1 MREKQMTPDIETLY
15 DLFKVKA
22 EAAAANVYR
31 VKDMKEAG
39 ALLSTLVEES
49 GANKIAA
56 ASSIM
61 VNQCLEN
68 ATLKVPA
75 YTEDVRKH
83 AEEAHVGLSELDMA
97 VADIGSLQQD
107 CTDVNKRLVSMLSNV
122 HIALVRTDSL
132 VPDLKSA
139 FVKLQQQNI
148 MPGYMAFI
156 TGPSRTAD
164 IERVLTIGVHGP
176 AELKIIF
183 VDNPG
188 GETSE

>member
-1 MREKQMTPDIETLY
+1 MTPDIEKLY
-15 DLFKVKA
+15 ELFKVKA
-22 EAAAANVYR
+22 EAVAANVYR
-31 VKDMKEAG
+31 VKDLKEAG

-56 ASSIM
+56 ASSAM
-61 VNQCLEN
+61 VNQCLEY

-75 YTEDVRKH
+75 YTEDIRKH
-83 AEEAHVGLSELDMA
+83 AEDAHVGLSELDMA

-107 CTDVNKRLVSMLSNV
+107 CTDVNKRLVSMLPNV

-139 FVKLQQQNI
+139 FAKLQQQTTI
-148 MPGYMAFI
+148 PGYMAFI

-176 AELKIIF
+176 AEVKIIF

-188 GETSE
+188 GGTNE

>member
-1 MREKQMTPDIETLY
+1 MTPDFNELY
-15 DLFKVKA
+15 DVFKVKA
-22 EAAAANVYR
+22 EIAAANVYR

-49 GANKIAA
+49 GANKVAA
-56 ASSIM
+56 ASSAM
-61 VNQCLEN
+61 VNQCLEY
-68 ATLKVPA
+68 ATLQVPA
-75 YTEDVRKH
+75 YTDDIRKH

-107 CTDVNKRLVSMLSNV
+107 CTDINKRLVSMLPNV

-132 VPDLKSA
+132 VPNLKAA
-139 FVKLQQQNI
+139 FTKLEQQAV
-148 MPGYMAFI
+148 MTGYMAFI

-176 AELKIIF
+176 SELKIIF

-188 GETSE
+188 GVTNE

>member
-1 MREKQMTPDIETLY
+1 MTPDIDTLFET
-15 DLFKVKA
+15 FKVRA

-31 VKDMKEAG
+31 VSDMKEAG

-49 GANKIAA
+49 GTNKVVA
-56 ASSIM
+56 ASSPM
-61 VNQCLEN
+61 VNQCLEH
-68 ATLKVPA
+68 AALKVPVH
-75 YTEDVRKH
+75 TEDIRNQAVD
-83 AEEAHVGLSELDMA
+83 AHVGLSELDMA

-107 CTDVNKRLVSMLSNV
+107 CTDVNKRLVSMLPNV
-122 HIALVRTDSL
+122 HIALVKTDSL
-132 VPDLKSA
+132 VVDLKAA
-139 FVKLQQQNI
+139 FEKLQQQATI
-148 MPGYMAFI
+148 PGYMAFI

-188 GETSE
+188 GATSE

>member
-1 MREKQMTPDIETLY
+1 MTPDIETLY